1 MAETAKLNL
10 LDEEL
15 DEASQKYI
23 QESLEAW
30 KESVTNQLV
39 EQMEHE
45 KQAKIEELE
54 EENVAYREQL
64 REEFTEKMLD
74 GLNELKESIR
84 AEVTAEVIK
93 NNPELKI
100 FEQVKEI
107 VAPLV
112 SENYRDNAYEDTIT
126 KLSEEVETLRREQEI
141 QEGAKTLAS
150 LLAPYSDKTQRLIL
164 SLIKEGSPD
173 EVTEQFYNIY
183 DSLSNVFEAE
193 EGSSDDDTSSDE
205 TSSDDTSSDDTSSD
219 DTSSDDTSS
228 DDTSSDDTSSDD
240 DTSDDDTTNEGA
252 KDDSFITEGVTG
264 LDQPKAE
271 NKYSLKNV
279 LKSYANI

>member
-193 EGSSDDDTSSDE
+193 EGSSDDTSSDD

>member
-39 EQMEHE
+39 EQMEQE

-193 EGSSDDDTSSDE
+193 EGSSDDDTSDDD
-205 TSSDDTSSDDTSSD
+205 TSSDDTSDDDTSSDDTSSD

-228 DDTSSDDTSSDD
+228 
-240 DTSDDDTTNEGA
+240 DDTTNEGA

>member
-1 MAETAKLNL
+1 MDQTAKLNL

-23 QESLEAW
+23 QESLEEW

-39 EQMEHE
+39 EQLEQE
-45 KQAKIEELE
+45 KQAKLEELE
-54 EENVAYREQL
+54 EENNAYREQL
-64 REEFTEKMLD
+64 KEEFTEKMLD

-126 KLSEEVETLRREQEI
+126 KLSEEVESLRREREI

-150 LLAPYSDKTQRLIL
+150 LIAPYSEKTQKVVT
-164 SLIKEGSPD
+164 SLIKEGTSE
-173 EVTEQFYNIY
+173 EVTEQFYNIFE
-183 DSLSNVFEAE
+183 SLSTLFEE
-193 EGSSDDDTSSDE
+193 EADDDDADKDDE
-205 TSSDDTSSDDTSSD
+205 GKEDTSKKEDDANKD
-219 DTSSDDTSS
+219 DEGK
-228 DDTSSDDTSSDD
+228 DD
-240 DTSDDDTTNEGA
+240 DEN
-252 KDDSFITEGVTG
+252 KDDSYIDTGKEGG
-264 LDQPKAE
+264 DDDEGEKQPK
-271 NKYSLKNV
+271 KSLKEE
-279 LKSYANI
+279 LLAYARK

>member
-39 EQMEHE
+39 EQMEQE

-193 EGSSDDDTSSDE
+193 EDG
-205 TSSDDTSSDDTSSD
+205 SDDTSSDDTSSD

-228 DDTSSDDTSSDD
+228 DDASEDDTGSEDDTSSDD
-240 DTSDDDTTNEGA
+240 TTNEGTN
-252 KDDSFITEGVTG
+252 DDSFITEGVTG
-264 LDQPKAE
+264 LDQPRAE

>member
-1 MAETAKLNL
+1 MADKAINL
-10 LDEEL
+10 LNEEL
-15 DEASQKYI
+15 DEESQKYI

-39 EQMEHE
+39 EQMEQE
-45 KQAKIEELE
+45 KQAKLEELE
-54 EENVAYREQL
+54 EENAAYREQL
-64 REEFTEKMLD
+64 KEEFTEKMLD

-126 KLSEEVETLRREQEI
+126 KLSEEVETLRREQEL

-150 LLAPYSDKTQRLIL
+150 LLAPYSDKTQKLVV
-164 SLIKEGSPD
+164 SLIKEGSPE
-173 EVTEQFYNIY
+173 EVSEQFYNIFEK
-183 DSLSNVFEAE
+183 LSNLFENDD
-193 EGSSDDDTSSDE
+193 EGENENDDDVSSKSKSSKSKSDDDDDDDDDDDE
-205 TSSDDTSSDDTSSD
+205 TQ
-219 DTSSDDTSS
+219 
-228 DDTSSDDTSSDD
+228 
-240 DTSDDDTTNEGA
+240 NEQTQNEE
-252 KDDSFITEGVTG
+252 SYITEGYNGYDNNPT
-264 LDQPKAE
+264 QKF
-271 NKYSLKNV
+271 NSLRNT
-279 LKSYANI
+279 LRAYANL

>member
-39 EQMEHE
+39 EQMEQE

-183 DSLSNVFEAE
+183 DSLSNVFEE
-193 EGSSDDDTSSDE
+193 EGSSD
-205 TSSDDTSSDDTSSD
+205 DDTSSDDTSSD
-219 DTSSDDTSS
+219 DTSS
-228 DDTSSDDTSSDD
+228 
-240 DTSDDDTTNEGA
+240 DDTTNEGA

>member
-39 EQMEHE
+39 EQMEQE

-193 EGSSDDDTSSDE
+193 EGSSDDDA
-205 TSSDDTSSDDTSSD
+205 SSDDTSSDDTSSD

-228 DDTSSDDTSSDD
+228 DDTSSDDTSS
-240 DTSDDDTTNEGA
+240 DDTTNEGA

>member
-193 EGSSDDDTSSDE
+193 EGSSDDDTSSD
-205 TSSDDTSSDDTSSD
+205 
-219 DTSSDDTSS
+219 DTSS

-240 DTSDDDTTNEGA
+240 DTSDDDTSSDDTSSDDTTNEGA

>member
-1 MAETAKLNL
+1 MDQTAKLNL

-39 EQMEHE
+39 EQMEQE
-45 KQAKIEELE
+45 KQAKLEELE
-54 EENVAYREQL
+54 EENAAYREQL
-64 REEFTEKMLD
+64 KEEFTEKMLD

-112 SENYRDNAYEDTIT
+112 SESYRDNAYEDTIL
-126 KLSEEVETLRREQEI
+126 KLSEENEALRKEQEL
-141 QEGAKTLAS
+141 QEGAKTLAT
-150 LLAPYSDKTQRLIL
+150 LVAPYSEKTRKMFV
-164 SLIKEGSPD
+164 SLIKEGSPE
-173 EVTEQFYNIY
+173 EVTEQFYNI
-183 DSLSNVFEAE
+183 FETVSQFVE
-193 EGSSDDDTSSDE
+193 ETEGDDADDD
-205 TSSDDTSSDDTSSD
+205 DDNTDDAD
-219 DTSSDDTSS
+219 DKKKKPSKGSKAKDN
-228 DDTSSDDTSSDD
+228 DD
-240 DTSDDDTTNEGA
+240 DDANEDDDEGDDDGDGSKEG
-252 KDDSFITEGVTG
+252 KDDPFIKEGMKGADKT
-264 LDQPKAE
+264 LDSNSKFRTMKGILNE
-271 NKYSLKNV
+271 
-279 LKSYANI
+279 YANF

>member
-1 MAETAKLNL
+1 MADTAKLNL

-39 EQMEHE
+39 EQMERE

-54 EENVAYREQL
+54 EENAAYREQL
-64 REEFTEKMLD
+64 KEEFTEKMLD

-112 SENYRDNAYEDTIT
+112 SENYRDNAYEDTIS

-150 LLAPYSDKTQRLIL
+150 LLAPYSEKTQKLIL

-183 DSLSNVFEAE
+183 ESLANVFEADE
-193 EGSSDDDTSSDE
+193 GTSDDASSDDSSDASSDEGSSDDA
-205 TSSDDTSSDDTSSD
+205 SSDDSSDSSDDSSDASSD
-219 DTSSDDTSS
+219 DSSEEE
-228 DDTSSDDTSSDD
+228 
-240 DTSDDDTTNEGA
+240 TNTEGT
-252 KDDSFITEGVTG
+252 KDESFITEGVSG
-264 LDQPKAE
+264 LDQRKTD
-271 NKYSLKNV
+271 NKYNLKNI
-279 LKSYANI
+279 LKSYSL

>member
-39 EQMEHE
+39 EQMEQE

-193 EGSSDDDTSSDE
+193 EGSSDDDTSSDD
-205 TSSDDTSSDDTSSD
+205 TSSDDTSDDDTSSDDTSSD
-219 DTSSDDTSS
+219 DASSDDTSS
-228 DDTSSDDTSSDD
+228 
-240 DTSDDDTTNEGA
+240 DDTTNEGA

>member
-39 EQMEHE
+39 EQMEQE

-193 EGSSDDDTSSDE
+193 EGSSDDDASD
-205 TSSDDTSSDDTSSD
+205 DDTSSDDTSSD

-228 DDTSSDDTSSDD
+228 DDTSSDDTSS
-240 DTSDDDTTNEGA
+240 DDTTNEGA

>member
-39 EQMEHE
+39 EQMEQE

-193 EGSSDDDTSSDE
+193 EGSSDDDTSSDD
-205 TSSDDTSSDDTSSD
+205 TSSDDDTSDDDTSDDDTSDDDTSSDDTSS
-219 DTSSDDTSS
+219 
-228 DDTSSDDTSSDD
+228 
-240 DTSDDDTTNEGA
+240 DDTTNEGA

>member
-39 EQMEHE
+39 EQMEQE

-193 EGSSDDDTSSDE
+193 EGNSDDDASD
-205 TSSDDTSSDDTSSD
+205 DDTSSD

>member
-39 EQMEHE
+39 EQMEQE

-54 EENVAYREQL
+54 EENMAYREQL
-64 REEFTEKMLD
+64 KEEFTEKMLD
-74 GLNELKESIR
+74 GLNELKESVR
-84 AEVTAEVIK
+84 AEVTAEFIK

-100 FEQVKEI
+100 FEQIKEI
-107 VAPLV
+107 VAPVV
-112 SENYRDNAYEDTIT
+112 SENYRDNAYEDTIL
-126 KLSEEVETLRREQEI
+126 KLSEEVETLRREQEL

-150 LLAPYSDKTQRLIL
+150 LLAPYSEKTQKLML
-164 SLIKEGSPD
+164 SLVKEGSPD

-183 DSLSNVFEAE
+183 ESLSGIFEE
-193 EGSSDDDTSSDE
+193 DSSTDSSEDETSEDTSEDSSADSSEDETSEDTSEDSSDE
-205 TSSDDTSSDDTSSD
+205 TKT
-219 DTSSDDTSS
+219 
-228 DDTSSDDTSSDD
+228 
-240 DTSDDDTTNEGA
+240 EGVN
-252 KDDSFITEGVTG
+252 DDSFITEGTVG
-264 LDQPKAE
+264 YDQPVKAE
-271 NKYSLKNV
+271 NKYNLKNI

>member
-1 MAETAKLNL
+1 
-10 LDEEL
+10 
-15 DEASQKYI
+15 
-23 QESLEAW
+23 
-30 KESVTNQLV
+30 
-39 EQMEHE
+39 
-45 KQAKIEELE
+45 
-54 EENVAYREQL
+54 
-64 REEFTEKMLD
+64 MLFRS
-74 GLNELKESIR
+74 NELKESIR

-193 EGSSDDDTSSDE
+193 EGSSDDDTSSD
-205 TSSDDTSSDDTSSD
+205 DTSSDDTSSD

-228 DDTSSDDTSSDD
+228 D
-240 DTSDDDTTNEGA
+240 EGWICA
-252 KDDSFITEGVTG
+252 I
-264 LDQPKAE
+264 QP
-271 NKYSLKNV
+271 LKPR
-279 LKSYANI
+279 

>member
-1 MAETAKLNL
+1 MDQTAKLNL

-23 QESLEAW
+23 QESLEEW

-39 EQMEHE
+39 EQLEQE
-45 KQAKIEELE
+45 KQAKLEELE
-54 EENVAYREQL
+54 EENNAYREQL
-64 REEFTEKMLD
+64 KEEFTEKMLD

-126 KLSEEVETLRREQEI
+126 KLSEEVESLRREREI

-150 LLAPYSDKTQRLIL
+150 LIAPYSEKTQKVVT
-164 SLIKEGSPD
+164 SLIKEGTSE
-173 EVTEQFYNIY
+173 EVTEQFYNIFE
-183 DSLSNVFEAE
+183 SLSTLFEE
-193 EGSSDDDTSSDE
+193 EADDDDDADKDDEGKDVTSKKE
-205 TSSDDTSSDDTSSD
+205 
-219 DTSSDDTSS
+219 
-228 DDTSSDDTSSDD
+228 DD
-240 DTSDDDTTNEGA
+240 DANKDDEGKDDDEN
-252 KDDSFITEGVTG
+252 KDDSYIDTGKEGG
-264 LDQPKAE
+264 DDDEGEKQPK
-271 NKYSLKNV
+271 KSLKEE
-279 LKSYANI
+279 LLAYARK

>member
-39 EQMEHE
+39 EQMEQE

-193 EGSSDDDTSSDE
+193 EGSSDDDTSSDD
-205 TSSDDTSSDDTSSD
+205 TSSDDDTSVDDTSDDDTSDDDTSSDDTSS
-219 DTSSDDTSS
+219 
-228 DDTSSDDTSSDD
+228 
-240 DTSDDDTTNEGA
+240 DDTTNEGA

>member
-193 EGSSDDDTSSDE
+193 EGSSDDDTSSD
-205 TSSDDTSSDDTSSD
+205 DTSSDDTSSD

-228 DDTSSDDTSSDD
+228 DDTSSDDTSSE
-240 DTSDDDTTNEGA
+240 DTTSEGT
-252 KDDSFITEGVTG
+252 KDDSFITEGVKG

>member
-1 MAETAKLNL
+1 MADTAKLNL

-39 EQMEHE
+39 EQMERE

-54 EENVAYREQL
+54 EENAAYREQL
-64 REEFTEKMLD
+64 KEEFTEKMLD

-112 SENYRDNAYEDTIT
+112 SENYRDNAYEDTIS

-150 LLAPYSDKTQRLIL
+150 LLAPYSEKTQKLIL

-183 DSLSNVFEAE
+183 ESLANVFEAD
-193 EGSSDDDTSSDE
+193 EGTSDDASSDDSSDSSSDEDSSDDD
-205 TSSDDTSSDDTSSD
+205 SSDDSSDSSDDSSDASSD
-219 DTSSDDTSS
+219 DSSEEE
-228 DDTSSDDTSSDD
+228 
-240 DTSDDDTTNEGA
+240 TNTEGT
-252 KDDSFITEGVTG
+252 KDESFITEGVSG
-264 LDQPKAE
+264 LDQQKTD
-271 NKYSLKNV
+271 NKYNLKNI
-279 LKSYANI
+279 LKSYSL

>member
-1 MAETAKLNL
+1 MADTAKLNL

-54 EENVAYREQL
+54 EENAAYREQL
-64 REEFTEKMLD
+64 KEEFTEKMLD

-112 SENYRDNAYEDTIT
+112 SENYRDNAYEDTIL
-126 KLSEEVETLRREQEI
+126 KLSEEVETLRREQELN
-141 QEGAKTLAS
+141 EGSKTLAS
-150 LLAPYSDKTQRLIL
+150 LLAPYSEKTQKLIL
-164 SLIKEGSPD
+164 SLVKEGSPD

-183 DSLSNVFEAE
+183 DSLSSVFEE
-193 EGSSDDDTSSDE
+193 DDDA
-205 TSSDDTSSDDTSSD
+205 SSDDTSSDDTSSD
-219 DTSSDDTSS
+219 DASSDDTSS
-228 DDTSSDDTSSDD
+228 DDA
-240 DTSDDDTTNEGA
+240 TTNEE
-252 KDDSFITEGVTG
+252 SFITEGTTG
-264 LDQPKAE
+264 YDQPKKTE
-271 NKYSLKNV
+271 NKYNLKNI

>member
-1 MAETAKLNL
+1 MADTAKLNL

-39 EQMEHE
+39 EQMERE

-54 EENVAYREQL
+54 EENAAYREQL
-64 REEFTEKMLD
+64 KEEFTEKMLD

-112 SENYRDNAYEDTIT
+112 SENYRDNAYEDTIS

-150 LLAPYSDKTQRLIL
+150 LLAPYSEKTQKLIL

-183 DSLSNVFEAE
+183 ESLANVFEADE
-193 EGSSDDDTSSDE
+193 GTSDDASSDDSSDASSDEGSSDDA
-205 TSSDDTSSDDTSSD
+205 SSDDSSASSDDSSDASSD
-219 DTSSDDTSS
+219 DSSEEE
-228 DDTSSDDTSSDD
+228 
-240 DTSDDDTTNEGA
+240 TNTEGT
-252 KDDSFITEGVTG
+252 KDESFITEGVSG
-264 LDQPKAE
+264 LDQRKTD
-271 NKYSLKNV
+271 NKYNLKNI
-279 LKSYANI
+279 LKSYSL

>member
-39 EQMEHE
+39 EQMEQE

-193 EGSSDDDTSSDE
+193 EGSSDDDTSSD
-205 TSSDDTSSDDTSSD
+205 DTSSD

>member
-1 MAETAKLNL
+1 MADTAKLNL

-39 EQMEHE
+39 EQMERE

-54 EENVAYREQL
+54 EENAAYREQL
-64 REEFTEKMLD
+64 KEEFTEKMLD

-112 SENYRDNAYEDTIT
+112 SENYRDNAYEDTIS

-150 LLAPYSDKTQRLIL
+150 LLAPYSEKTQKLIL

-183 DSLSNVFEAE
+183 ESLANVFEADE
-193 EGSSDDDTSSDE
+193 GTSDDASSDDSSDSSSDEGSSDDA
-205 TSSDDTSSDDTSSD
+205 SSDDSSDSSDDSSDASSD
-219 DTSSDDTSS
+219 DSSEDE
-228 DDTSSDDTSSDD
+228 
-240 DTSDDDTTNEGA
+240 TNTEGT
-252 KDDSFITEGVTG
+252 KDESFITEGVSG
-264 LDQPKAE
+264 LDQRKTD
-271 NKYSLKNV
+271 NKYNLKNI
-279 LKSYANI
+279 LKSYSL